1 VLKGHHEAGA
11 FVDEVFVPGKYVDY
25 LPLLKNAFREKKY
38 ILREFSYDLSGKKG
52 GVDAQ
57 VEAAASE
64 LKQVRAATLRWCKAN
79 FGEVFSGWVHLKV
92 IRAFVE
98 SVLRYGLPVDFLSC
112 FVVPEIKD
120 EKQMR
125 KAITNSV
132 LALCPQLRLKVSLSA
147 EDVVLFSI

>member
-1 VLKGHHEAGA
+1 
-11 FVDEVFVPGKYVDY
+11 VFVPGKYVDY

-147 EDVVLFSI
+147 EDVVLFLI